1 MCDYVSPQRDA
12 VMSPDSMPWS
22 LLDALP
28 DGLAVLGADGT
39 IGFLN
44 AAWEAHYQAH
54 PGVVDYFAIGKDF
67 CDAFRSVY
75 ASDPV
80 DVQMLSE
87 GVQAVLTGPSDQATF
102 ACPLPDAGQLPLTH
116 SAQRW
121 MHFTIVPYTL
131 EGRRGALVQQRI
143 IGPCDAVKHCHTGV
157 EQAIIKLEDQ
167 VVARTAEVH
176 LLQKVVANAPD
187 GIGIIVLD
195 GSITYAN
202 PALHSMLGYGT
213 ELIGTAATEVYDAA
227 PEDITDLIQHVI
239 THEYWQGTV
248 ILRRKDGTTFHGQLS
263 ALRICDD
270 DGRPQAVAGI
280 IRDITERK
288 AMEEALRS
296 SEERYRTLVRNFPD
310 GAVILFDHDLR
321 YLAAGGAAL
330 EAYGIDAAEL
340 IGKTL
345 YDAVSPANQAQLITV
360 YRAAL
365 AGRTVVIELVAREQ
379 TYLVKAMPV
388 KDVDGT
394 IVSGMIIS
402 LDITERKRAE
412 LALQVSEARLHHLL
426 SSSPVVIYSCQAT
439 GDFGAT
445 FMSENVTTHFGYEPH
460 QFTGSSSFWAD
471 HIHPD
476 DASRIFA
483 DLQRVFD
490 YDEYVHEYRFLH
502 QNGTYRWVHDRLRLI
517 RDAAGQPVEMV
528 GSWKD
533 ITERKR
539 AELAL
544 QQAYADL
551 ECRVVERT
559 TELSQTNQALQA
571 EIAERKSAEAALRQ
585 SEEQFR
591 AFFEEAPVGIGVSR
605 NGMILMV
612 NPAYLQMFGYDR
624 SVEVA
629 GKPISDFIV
638 PDECQVAVERAVR
651 RYQGEMVESHFE
663 LTGLRQDGTS
673 FPTICDA
680 TSIVLMD
687 GQPASVAF
695 FIDITEQK
703 QAEMALASERA
714 SLADRVAE
722 RTSDLSVAN
731 AELARAVR
739 AKDEF
744 LANMSHELR
753 TPLNSILGLCE
764 GIQEGV
770 YGPITTTKQRTIVGM
785 VEESGRHLLT
795 LINDILDLA
804 KIEAGK
810 AELDMTTFAPELVCQ
825 ASLRMIKQ
833 MAAKKRITVG
843 ENLDTAVTLLR
854 ADERRLKQI
863 LVNLLSNAVKFTPER
878 GMVGLEVTS
887 DREQQV
893 VHFTVWDTGIGI
905 PQDKLDRLFKP
916 FVQVDGGLNRSHEG
930 TGLGLALV
938 SRLTELHGGS
948 VTIAGEPG
956 QGSRFT
962 VSLPWQPF
970 AMPVE
975 PATDLNEPSVKT
987 VQGRQLRQVF
997 LVEDSPASVDQIR
1010 RYLDELDI
1018 VTTTVN
1024 QGDDVVQQ
1032 ALELHPDLIILDL
1045 LLPGVS
1051 GWDILT
1057 ALKAHPQA
1065 QYIPVLV
1072 VSVVEERARGQ
1083 MLGATGYLVKPFSRQ
1098 DLYAALGKIFPSDSP
1113 AFVQALAE
1121 LPLPVARDNAPLILL
1136 AEDNE
1141 QSSTLV
1147 SDYLIS
1153 KGYRVMVAR
1162 NGAEAIAYAREM
1174 QPALI
1179 LMDVQMPGIDGL
1191 EATRMIR
1198 ADADMNGIPIIAL
1211 TALTM
1216 PGDRERCLE
1225 AGADDYLSKPV
1236 SLKQLVQT
1244 VEEYV

>member
-1 MCDYVSPQRDA
+1 MRDYVSPQRDTM
-12 VMSPDSMPWS
+12 MSLDSMPWS

-28 DGLAVLGADGT
+28 DGLAVLRADGA

-54 PGVVDYFAIGKDF
+54 PGVVDYFAIGNDF
-67 CDAFRSVY
+67 CDAFKSVY

-87 GVQAVLTGPSDQATF
+87 GVPAVLTGLSDQVTF
-102 ACPLPDAGQLPLTH
+102 ACPLLNAGQLPLTH
-116 SAQRW
+116 LAQRW

-131 EGRRGALVQQRI
+131 EKSRGALVQQRI
-143 IGPCDAVKHCHTGV
+143 IGPCDAVKHCHMSV

-167 VVARTAEVH
+167 VVARTAEVQ

-187 GIGIIVLD
+187 GIGIITLD
-195 GSITYAN
+195 GDITYAN
-202 PALHSMLGYGT
+202 PAFQSMLGYGA
-213 ELIGTAATEVYDAA
+213 ELMGTAATEVYDAA

-310 GAVILFDHDLR
+310 GAVFLFDHDLR

-330 EAYGIDAAEL
+330 EAYGIDAAGL

-345 YDAVSPANQAQLITV
+345 HDAVSPENQAQLITV

-365 AGRTVVIELVAREQ
+365 AGQTVVIELVAREQ
-379 TYLVKAMPV
+379 TYLVKAMPI

-412 LALQVSEARLHHLL
+412 QALQVSEARLHHLV
-426 SSSPVVIYSCQAT
+426 SSSPVVIYSCRAT

-460 QFTGSSSFWAD
+460 QFTGSSSFWAE

-476 DASRIFA
+476 DAPHIFA
-483 DLQRVFD
+483 NLQRVFD

-502 QNGTYRWVHDRLRLI
+502 QDGTYRWVHDRLRLI
-517 RDAAGQPVEMV
+517 RDATGQPVEMV

-544 QQAYADL
+544 QQAYADM
-551 ECRVVERT
+551 ERRVVERT
-559 TELSQTNQALQA
+559 MELSQANQALQA

-605 NGMILMV
+605 NGTTLMV
-612 NPAYLQMFGYDR
+612 NPAFLHMFGYNQCT
-624 SVEVA
+624 EVIDTS
-629 GKPISDFIV
+629 ISNFIA
-638 PDECQVAVERAVR
+638 PGERQVAVERAIR
-651 RYQGEMVESHFE
+651 RSRGEVVETHFE

-673 FPTICDA
+673 FPSICDVA
-680 TSIVLMD
+680 SIVLMD

-695 FIDITEQK
+695 FMDITEQK

-714 SLADRVAE
+714 SLAHRVAE

-770 YGPITTTKQRTIVGM
+770 YGPITTRQRTIVGM

-804 KIEAGK
+804 KVEAGK
-810 AELDMTTFAPELVCQ
+810 AELDMTIFAPEPVCQ

-833 MAAKKRITVG
+833 MATKKRITVD
-843 ENLDTAVTLLR
+843 ENLDSAVTLLR

-878 GMVGLEVTS
+878 GMVGLEVVG

-962 VSLPWQPF
+962 VSLPWQQF
-970 AMPVE
+970 DMPVE

-1065 QYIPVLV
+1065 RHIPVLV

-1098 DLYAALGKIFPSDSP
+1098 DLYATLGKIFPSDSP

-1121 LPLPVARDNAPLILL
+1121 MPLPAARDSAPLILL

-1153 KGYRVMVAR
+1153 KGYRVLVAR
-1162 NGAEAIAYAREM
+1162 NGAEVIAYARET

-1179 LMDVQMPGIDGL
+1179 LMDVQMPGVDGL
-1191 EATRMIR
+1191 EATRTIR
-1198 ADADMNGIPIIAL
+1198 ADADVNGIPIIAL

-1236 SLKQLVQT
+1236 SLRQLVQT
-1244 VEEYV
+1244 VEEYL

>member
-1 MCDYVSPQRDA
+1 
-12 VMSPDSMPWS
+12 
-22 LLDALP
+22 
-28 DGLAVLGADGT
+28 
-39 IGFLN
+39 
-44 AAWEAHYQAH
+44 
-54 PGVVDYFAIGKDF
+54 
-67 CDAFRSVY
+67 
-75 ASDPV
+75 
-80 DVQMLSE
+80 
-87 GVQAVLTGPSDQATF
+87 
-102 ACPLPDAGQLPLTH
+102 
-116 SAQRW
+116 

-131 EGRRGALVQQRI
+131 EESRGALVQQRI
-143 IGPCDAVKHCHTGV
+143 IGPCTAVQHCHLSV
-157 EQAIIKLEDQ
+157 EQAIMNLEDQ
-167 VVARTAEVH
+167 VVARTAEVQ

-187 GIGIIVLD
+187 GIGIITLD
-195 GSITYAN
+195 GDITYAN
-202 PALHSMLGYGT
+202 PALHSMLGYGA
-213 ELIGTAATEVYDAA
+213 ELIGTPATGVYNAA
-227 PEDITDLIQHVI
+227 PEDITNLIQHVI

-248 ILRRKDGTTFHGQLS
+248 IFRRKDGTTFKGQLS

-270 DGRPQAVAGI
+270 DGYPQAVAGI

-310 GAVILFDHDLR
+310 GSVFLFDHDLR

-330 EAYGIDAAEL
+330 EAYGIDAATL
-340 IGKTL
+340 VGKSF
-345 YDAVSPANQAQLITV
+345 YDTVSPENQAQLVGV
-360 YRAAL
+360 YRSAL
-365 AGRTVVIELVAREQ
+365 VGDTVDIEMVAREQ
-379 TYLVKAMPV
+379 TYLVKAIPV

-394 IVSGMIIS
+394 IVSGMVIS

-412 LALQVSEARLHHLL
+412 QALQVSEARLHHLV
-426 SSSPVVIYSCQAT
+426 SSSPVVIYSCRAT

-476 DASRIFA
+476 DAPRIFA
-483 DLQRVFD
+483 NLQRVFD

-551 ECRVVERT
+551 ERRVVERT
-559 TELSQTNQALQA
+559 RELSQANQALQA

-605 NGMILMV
+605 SGKTLMV
-612 NPAYLQMFGYDR
+612 NPAYLRMFGYEH

-629 GKPISDFIV
+629 GKSIGDFIT
-638 PDECQVAVERAVR
+638 PGERQVAVERAVR
-651 RYQGEMVESHFE
+651 RSRGEVVETHFE
-663 LTGLRQDGTS
+663 LTGLRHDGTT

-695 FIDITEQK
+695 FMDITEQK

-731 AELARAVR
+731 AELAGAVR

-770 YGPITTTKQRTIVGM
+770 YGPITTKQRTIVGM

-804 KIEAGK
+804 KVEAGK
-810 AELDMTTFAPELVCQ
+810 AELDMTIFAPELVCQ
-825 ASLRMIKQ
+825 ASLRMIRQ
-833 MAAKKRITVG
+833 MASKKRITVG
-843 ENLDTAVTLLR
+843 ENLDSAVTLLR

-878 GMVGLEVTS
+878 GMVGLEVTG

-905 PQDKLDRLFKP
+905 PQDKMDRLFKP

-938 SRLTELHGGS
+938 SRLTALHGGG
-948 VTIAGEPG
+948 VTIASEPG
-956 QGSRFT
+956 KGSRFT
-962 VSLPWQPF
+962 VSLPWQQF
-970 AMPVE
+970 ALPVE
-975 PATDLNEPSVKT
+975 PAADLNEPSGET
-987 VQGRQLRQVF
+987 GQRRQLRQVF

-1010 RYLDELDI
+1010 RYLGELDI
-1018 VTTTVN
+1018 VTTTVD
-1024 QGDDVVQQ
+1024 QGDDVVRQ

-1045 LLPGVS
+1045 LLSGVS

-1065 QYIPVLV
+1065 QHIPVLV
-1072 VSVVEERARGQ
+1072 VSVVEEQARGQ
-1083 MLGATGYLVKPFSRQ
+1083 MLGATGYLVKPFARQ
-1098 DLYAALGKIFPSDSP
+1098 DLYAALGKIFPSDSL

-1121 LPLPVARDNAPLILL
+1121 MPLPPARDNAPLILL

-1147 SDYLIS
+1147 SDYLLS

-1162 NGAEAIAYAREM
+1162 NGAEVIAYARET

-1191 EATRMIR
+1191 AATRTIR
-1198 ADADMNGIPIIAL
+1198 ADADINHIPIIAL

-1216 PGDRERCLE
+1216 PGDRERCLD